1 MSEIRSLKPEEERQA
16 PSLGAW
22 LLLVGAV
29 LAYYAV
35 MNVLYFK
42 QNGWLATH
50 GSDIWF
56 FLAVAQK
63 LQPLS
68 ILDVT
73 SWIVRPFAGLD
84 PERGF
89 IGLICVA
96 VVLHLASTLLVYH
109 YLGRLL
115 KLEPA
120 TRLLAALLFATLPQ
134 NIVLSTASFVHFTVA
149 QPFLILAFGRLLPW
163 CLKQSPR
170 PDLWGALCLA
180 EAMIIGPEGTFLA
193 FCLAVLA
200 TWKRTNAR
208 PLLEKLRCPPAAAA
222 IIACIVFLLLFPL
235 LYHLWNLFSIRF
247 RGIDL
252 IWQKD
257 IRSGDLLPL
266 GWNVLTIF
274 AFFHVAWIATAAYAL
289 WKRHILTAF
298 FILFFVAMAIRM
310 VRGFYSLELA
320 GFAGLAFL
328 ISLPEFPREWRLR
341 LLGGLIGW
349 MLLLGLVPQKTSYMP
364 PHLVRTAKAIRAGAK
379 PGDIVACSPTYG
391 FFFQAWTGLAT
402 SDDLHKPP
410 GTWARLAAERPMEA
424 NRAMKEERI
433 QYLVLTNYDF
443 RPANGGDWLSGG
455 LDKTLQ
461 PLNDEDYRMSV
472 VVRAFGMN
480 PPIVKPLRLISDE
493 SDRVTGQRA
502 LCLTPSS

>member
-1 MSEIRSLKPEEERQA
+1 VRKPSEIP
-16 PSLGAW
+16 GAW
-22 LLLVGAV
+22 LLLGGAV

-50 GSDIWF
+50 GSDIWY

-68 ILDVT
+68 MLDVT
-73 SWIVRPFAGLD
+73 SWIVRPFAGLN
-84 PERGF
+84 PEQGF

-96 VVLHLASTLLVYH
+96 VALHLISALLVYH
-109 YLGRLL
+109 YLGRLV

-120 TRLLAALLFATLPQ
+120 TRLLATLLFATLPQ

-149 QPFLILAFGRLLPW
+149 QPFLILAFGQLLPW
-163 CLKQSPR
+163 CLKKDR
-170 PDLWGALCLA
+170 KPDVWGILCLA

-193 FCLAVLA
+193 FSLAVLA
-200 TWKRTNAR
+200 LAKRWDPTPMLR
-208 PLLEKLRCPPAAAA
+208 TIRCPPAVAVVALCVA
-222 IIACIVFLLLFPL
+222 FALVFPL
-235 LYHLWNLFSIRF
+235 IYHLWNLFSIRF

-252 IWQKD
+252 VWQKD

-274 AFFHVAWIATAAYAL
+274 GFFHLAWIATAGYAL
-289 WKRHILTAF
+289 WKRHYLTAF
-298 FILFFVAMAIRM
+298 FILFFVVMAIQM

-320 GFAGLAFL
+320 GFVALAFL
-328 ISLPEFPREWRLR
+328 ISQSEFPKVWRLR
-341 LLGGLIGW
+341 LLGGLIAW

-364 PHLVRTAKAIRAGAK
+364 PHLVRTARAIRASAK
-379 PGDIVACSPTYG
+379 PGDIIACSPTYG
-391 FFFQAWTGLAT
+391 FFFQAWTGLNT
-402 SDDLHKPP
+402 TDDLHKPP

-424 NRAMKEERI
+424 DRVMKKQHI

-443 RPANGGDWLSGG
+443 RPAQGGDWLSGG
-455 LDKTLQ
+455 LNKTLQ
-461 PLNDEDYRMSV
+461 PLSDEDYRMSV
-472 VVRAFGMN
+472 VVRAFSMT
-480 PPIVKPLRLISDE
+480 PPMVKPLRLINDE
-493 SDRVTGQRA
+493 TDRVTKQRA
-502 LCLTPSS
+502 LCLTPSA